1 MLKIN
6 VKNLVEEVVNV
17 MELDSNEGMNKM
29 LSEVVSNLT
38 NIGAEND
45 QEIVCHI
52 KDVANY
58 GAATGAV
65 AQVIYTQDN
74 ENFYRKYAVEIFDF
88 CDQVETY
95 LVNKTSID
103 NIVWSIYEAV
113 AAALMVL
120 LQ

>member
-38 NIGAEND
+38 DIGAESNS
-45 QEIVCHI
+45 EIICHI
-52 KDVANY
+52 RDVVKY
-58 GAATGAV
+58 GANTGAI
-65 AQVIYTQDN
+65 AQVIYTKDN
-74 ENFYRKYAVEIFDF
+74 EDFYRKYAVEIFDF
-88 CDQVETY
+88 CDQMESYVI
-95 LVNKTSID
+95 NKTSID

-113 AAALMVL
+113 AAAMVV
-120 LQ
+120 

>member
-1 MLKIN
+1 MLN
-6 VKNLVEEVVNV
+6 VKELVKEIIEV
-17 MELDSNEGMNKM
+17 MELDANEGMVKM
-29 LSEVVSNLT
+29 LNEVVENLVD
-38 NIGAEND
+38 IGAEST
-45 QEIVCHI
+45 QEIICHVQ
-52 KDVANY
+52 DVANY
-58 GAATGAV
+58 GANTGAV
-65 AQVIYTQDN
+65 AQVIYTKDN
-74 ENFYRKYAVEIFDF
+74 EDFYRKYAVEIFDF